1 MTINTW
7 FNLIGASIIAAGG
20 LTSNA
25 TVFVVAAMLVSP
37 IMGPILGMTFGL
49 RVADWRLFKM
59 SVWNE
64 IKMAST
70 AFSCGALAGI
80 FLGVW
85 GKSTYSWPTSV
96 MMETGRSFSLVI
108 SIVVSAAAGSV
119 LAVTITAGGVNSL
132 VGTAISAGLL
142 PPIVNAGM
150 LVAYS
155 GLYAD
160 PYNAPLLF
168 SMGMYALIYYATH
181 VVTIVFVAN
190 FVFWLKEINPKF
202 KASEDNN
209 YAELP
214 SLQAYNKRLD
224 EKKKAGAHSFL
235 TQGLGATA
243 GFMFDNMKNE
253 YEGLKEDIQAKGGFA
268 KAVQGA
274 VTDTVTSTVQGATT
288 LVKDTVGVVGNV
300 VTGTA
305 TLIGSGLTEISNQV
319 QGRGGNG
326 YQPTE
331 SDIEMADNPN
341 KSRMKTVIFNGEE
354 DINDEDVE
362 DIQMSESQAEEV
374 NNPMLE

>member
-1 MTINTW
+1 
-7 FNLIGASIIAAGG
+7 
-20 LTSNA
+20 
-25 TVFVVAAMLVSP
+25 
-37 IMGPILGMTFGL
+37 
-49 RVADWRLFKM
+49 
-59 SVWNE
+59 
-64 IKMAST
+64 
-70 AFSCGALAGI
+70 
-80 FLGVW
+80 
-85 GKSTYSWPTSV
+85 
-96 MMETGRSFSLVI
+96 
-108 SIVVSAAAGSV
+108 
-119 LAVTITAGGVNSL
+119 
-132 VGTAISAGLL
+132 
-142 PPIVNAGM
+142 
-150 LVAYS
+150 
-155 GLYAD
+155 
-160 PYNAPLLF
+160 
-168 SMGMYALIYYATH
+168 
-181 VVTIVFVAN
+181 
-190 FVFWLKEINPKF
+190 
-202 KASEDNN
+202 
-209 YAELP
+209 
-214 SLQAYNKRLD
+214 
-224 EKKKAGAHSFL
+224 
-235 TQGLGATA
+235 
-243 GFMFDNMKNE
+243 MFDNMKNE